1 MGMEISEEEYE
12 SLKADKKRLDFLED
26 CHTRLN
32 DLYKTDYGWEV
43 IINHNVVRLMKE
55 KDINGI
61 DLNDAKGGND
71 KIKTCRLALDKK
83 MEEIEFQRKAL
94 NKKLEEDEKRKEF
107 LDKMSNILKKTGN
120 TDMLGDL
127 EKYK

>member
-1 MGMEISEEEYE
+1 MEISEEEYE
-12 SLKADKKRLDFLED
+12 SLKADKKRLDFLEE

-61 DLNDAKGGND
+61 DLNDTKGGND

-83 MEEIEFQRKAL
+83 MEEVERQRKEY
-94 NKKLEEDEKRKEF
+94 NRKREEDEKRKQF
-107 LDKMSNILKKTGN
+107 VDKMENILKESGN
-120 TDMLGDL
+120 NDMVGDL
-127 EKYK
+127 RKYK